1 MRWAYGHLTSKF
13 IQLNQL
19 ALQQNLVSLE
29 EQNV

>member
-1 MRWAYGHLTSKF
+1 LTSKF